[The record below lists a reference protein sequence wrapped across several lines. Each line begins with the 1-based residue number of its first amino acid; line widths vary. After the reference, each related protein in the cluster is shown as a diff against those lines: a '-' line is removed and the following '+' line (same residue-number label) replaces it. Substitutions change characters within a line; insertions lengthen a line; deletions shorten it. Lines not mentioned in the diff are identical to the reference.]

1 MAVKNRIKRVFV
13 GTLSLEKVIADIILS
28 QLKV

>member
-1 MAVKNRIKRVFV
+1 MAVKHRIKRVFV
-13 GTLSLEKVIADIILS
+13 GNLSLEKVIADIILS